1 MRWIERTSRS
11 EPLLRLAI
19 GCGAGMLALTA
30 GTKASTQ
37 TIVSSAGVI
46 RRTMKFYPQ
55 SRAAASSRKRK
66 NHLGF
71 ETINGTGLGP
81 KTGEQLLGR
90 LPQRWMQNVRRN
102 RGQRG
107 EHESP
112 FMHCRV
118 RNFQMIIGNYA
129 IAE

>member
-1 MRWIERTSRS
+1 M
-11 EPLLRLAI
+11 
-19 GCGAGMLALTA
+19 
-30 GTKASTQ
+30 
-37 TIVSSAGVI
+37 VSSAGVI
-46 RRTMKFYPQ
+46 RRTMKFYRQ
-55 SRAAASSRKRK
+55 SRAVASSRKRK

-71 ETINGTGLGP
+71 ETINGTRIGP

-90 LPQRWMQNVRRN
+90 LPQRWMQNVRRSL
-102 RGQRG
+102 GQRG

-118 RNFQMIIGNYA
+118 RNLQVIIGNYV